1 MAWTISV
8 FKLMQ
13 KMFVT
18 EVMEHEK
25 ALSTRPNI
33 FWHVLL
39 FFEKVQ
45 VFFIPVEKR
54 FVLVFAKFG
63 FVLLQF
69 VEQLFLKAIGPVVT
83 RGDSVVDPCE
93 HGIIH
98 VLEFP
103 LGTLVVIWQQSRMWG
118 II

>member
-1 MAWTISV
+1 
-8 FKLMQ
+8 MQ
-13 KMFVT
+13 EMFVT

-33 FWHVLL
+33 FWPVLL

-83 RGDSVVDPCE
+83 RGDSVVNPCE

-103 LGTLVVIWQQSRMWG
+103 RGALVLIWRQSRVG
-118 II
+118 GVL